1 LLKSPTAE
9 TRPGFLLRFRGSAAF
24 ECLGLMLKK
33 TSCAILLNLTAPT
46 AVISFFMKSSILTL
60 SAALLLA
67 GCNQTAPATSAPT
80 ATPPEAAA
88 TPAAAVQADSA
99 AAATAAPAPDAA
111 ATTVPPAA
119 KPALKDAETLKVSFS
134 FKPAPD
140 ADDPAHPRTSAHLVV
155 QGSTPMD
162 IDLGKFVGKPDVVD
176 AAKAKAANFPAGM
189 LMGFRSYSAA
199 TGTSSDLA
207 VLHVDGRR
215 LRVVQRRVEETA
227 PEGGKF
233 ETSREVP
240 LPANTIVVAAPMAK
254 K

>member
-1 LLKSPTAE
+1 
-9 TRPGFLLRFRGSAAF
+9 
-24 ECLGLMLKK
+24 
-33 TSCAILLNLTAPT
+33 
-46 AVISFFMKSSILTL
+46 MKSSILTL
-60 SAALLLA
+60 IAALLLA
-67 GCNQTAPATSAPT
+67 SCNQTAPVTSAPT
-80 ATPPEAAA
+80 TAAPEAAA
-88 TPAAAVQADSA
+88 TPAAAAQADSA
-99 AAATAAPAPDAA
+99 TVATAAPAPDAA
-111 ATTVPPAA
+111 ATPQAT
-119 KPALKDAETLKVSFS
+119 KPALKEAETLKVSFS
-134 FKPAPD
+134 FRPAPD

-155 QGSTPMD
+155 QGSAPMD

-176 AAKAKAANFPAGM
+176 AAKAKAANFPPGM

-207 VLHVDGRR
+207 VLHVEGRR

-240 LPANTIVVAAPMAK
+240 LPANTIVVAAPVAK

>member
-1 LLKSPTAE
+1 
-9 TRPGFLLRFRGSAAF
+9 
-24 ECLGLMLKK
+24 
-33 TSCAILLNLTAPT
+33 
-46 AVISFFMKSSILTL
+46 MKSSILTL

-67 GCNQTAPATSAPT
+67 GCNQAGPVASAPT

-88 TPAAAVQADSA
+88 PPPAAVQAAAATSAPA
-99 AAATAAPAPDAA
+99 AAATSAPAAA
-111 ATTVPPAA
+111 Q
-119 KPALKDAETLKVSFS
+119 PALKEAETLKVSFS

-155 QGSTPMD
+155 QGRQPLD
-162 IDLGKFVGKPDVVD
+162 IDLGNFVGKPDVVD
-176 AAKAKAANFPAGM
+176 VAKAKAANFPAGM

-207 VLHVDGRR
+207 VLPVEGRR

>member
-1 LLKSPTAE
+1 
-9 TRPGFLLRFRGSAAF
+9 
-24 ECLGLMLKK
+24 
-33 TSCAILLNLTAPT
+33 
-46 AVISFFMKSSILTL
+46 MKSSILTL

-67 GCNQTAPATSAPT
+67 GCNQTAPVTSAPT
-80 ATPPEAAA
+80 TAAPEAAA
-88 TPAAAVQADSA
+88 TPAAVAQADSA
-99 AAATAAPAPDAA
+99 TAATAAPAPDAV
-111 ATTVPPAA
+111 ATTPEAA
-119 KPALKDAETLKVSFS
+119 KPALKEAETLKVSFS

-155 QGSTPMD
+155 QGSAPMD

-176 AAKAKAANFPAGM
+176 SAKAKAANFPPGM

-240 LPANTIVVAAPMAK
+240 LPANTIVVAAPVAK